1 MNFDYA
7 GNLICSG
14 AKLGVYSIPTAE
26 NLTTTPAR
34 KALTVVKTANATAVE
49 NVETVTEVSADF
61 AGDLLIVQAPETVKS
76 VVVFAA
82 DGTRVAEGRNAQLT
96 VNAPAGVYLVKVNNF
111 KAVKAMKN

>member
-1 MNFDYA
+1 MAFTQFQQ
-7 GNLICSG
+7 L
-14 AKLGVYSIPTAE
+14 
-26 NLTTTPAR
+26 
-34 KALTVVKTANATAVE
+34 KTSLLHLLA
-49 NVETVTEVSADF
+49 TEVSADF

-111 KAVKAMKN
+111 KVVKAMKN

>member
-1 MNFDYA
+1 M
-7 GNLICSG
+7 
-14 AKLGVYSIPTAE
+14 
-26 NLTTTPAR
+26 
-34 KALTVVKTANATAVE
+34 
-49 NVETVTEVSADF
+49 
-61 AGDLLIVQAPETVKS
+61 KS